1 MNDPESGL
9 YYNRRGEQVGT
20 SEAIAL
26 MGATA
31 ASRVPGWLSM
41 ASRSPSRR
49 VHSRGPVRTPGPPR
63 LFPGLSGGCS
73 GG

>member
-41 ASRSPSRR
+41 ASRSPSRPCTW
-49 VHSRGPVRTPGPPR
+49 SLITSTRTAR
-63 LFPGLSGGCS
+63 R
-73 GG
+73 